1 MASAMVNWR
10 ARERGGGEPH
20 ISDFSLDSSPLVHS
34 GAAHLSAASFSSG
47 EASKLA
53 TLSTFLWVIRTVRQE
68 REWLATPTENRY
80 S

>member
-1 MASAMVNWR
+1 MVNWR
-10 ARERGGGEPH
+10 SRVTGGGKPH
-20 ISDFSLDSSPLVHS
+20 IDDFSLDSSPLIHS

-53 TLSTFLWVIRTVRQE
+53 TLSTFPWVIRMVRQE
-68 REWLATPTENRY
+68 RAWLATPTENRY